1 MLGLQEDDLLST
13 LRDGDSFLKRRAEI
27 NNISLLV
34 SATPVHQEREVVS
47 CLWLLSRS
55 ADDYQH
61 LYDQLEASNRALKA
75 SNLDLQQF
83 AYIASHDLQAPLRHI
98 SGFVE
103 LLARRYQGR
112 TDEKADLWIGETLKS
127 VELMKSMIADLLE
140 YSRVDSQAGEPVPV
154 DLNAAFKS
162 SLQRLQAP
170 ISENQARVESEELP
184 TVLGDAPQLT
194 QLFHNLI
201 GNSLKYRSSAPPEIK
216 VKAEKNEREWTISV
230 SDNGIGIGAA
240 YHKSI
245 FLMFERVYSSSK
257 LPGTG
262 IGLTLCQRIVQR
274 HGGRIWVESE
284 KDEGATFKFT
294 LPIRSEASSH

>member
-1 MLGLQEDDLLST
+1 MKVTNLSPVV
-13 LRDGDSFLKRRAEI
+13 
-27 NNISLLV
+27 SLSV
-34 SATPVHQEREVVS
+34 SATPVRQEDEVVS
-47 CLWLLSRS
+47 SLWLLSRS
-55 ADDYQH
+55 RDQYQE

-140 YSRVDSQAGEPVPV
+140 YSRVDSQAGEPVSV
-154 DLNAAFKS
+154 DLNSAFEAA
-162 SLQRLQAP
+162 LQRLQAP
-170 ISENQARVESEELP
+170 IGESDARVESGELP
-184 TVLGDAPQLT
+184 IVLGDPTQLT
-194 QLFHNLI
+194 QLLHNLI
-201 GNSLKYRSSAPPEIK
+201 GNALKYRSSLPPLIK
-216 VKAEKNEREWTISV
+216 VTAERAGQEWTISV
-230 SDNGIGIGAA
+230 SDNGIGIAPA
-240 YHKSI
+240 YHKTI

-284 KDEGATFKFT
+284 KDEGAVFKFT
-294 LPIRSEASSH
+294 LPVIASSDE